1 MPKTLVPRLLH
12 IVRDT
17 VGRIVPR
24 VVADHLDPESTHRT
38 PEARPTATP
47 VDSSGVTSSTAVPGA
62 GKETAVPGAGKDAVA
77 PEWRTEEW
85 KHHVE
90 AEARKQ
96 LKDHIRD
103 VGAPRK

>member
-38 PEARPTATP
+38 PEAPPTATP
-47 VDSSGVTSSTAVPGA
+47 VDSSHVTSS
-62 GKETAVPGAGKDAVA
+62 TAVPGAGKDAVA

>member
-1 MPKTLVPRLLH
+1 MLKTPIPRLLH

-24 VVADHLDPESTHRT
+24 VGADHLDPESTHRT

-47 VDSSGVTSSTAVPGA
+47 VDSSHVTSS
-62 GKETAVPGAGKDAVA
+62 TAVPGAGKDAVA